1 MRLRHFLFAIL
12 LAGLGGCET
21 DTTGSQ
27 NVTLPVVASPEPEPV
42 ELATDIAAVEQEAIE
57 TVEESAALEDSS
69 EEEEILIAAVDEGT
83 AQAEQ
88 SEQWQYKEGRHFR
101 RFTASQGTSSAPGKI
116 EVAEIF
122 WYGCPH
128 CYNFEPYV
136 SNWRKTLPAD
146 VEFVQIPVMW
156 NPTNEIHA
164 RAFYTAQALEKLDEI
179 HTAIFREIHIN
190 NNPLTTEAA
199 LQSFFEEF
207 GVSPEEFTKAFRS
220 FGVNGK
226 LKRATN
232 FTQRYQ
238 VRSVPILVV
247 NGKYSTDAPEAANLE
262 QKLDIANE
270 LVQREKQRL

>member
-1 MRLRHFLFAIL
+1 MRLWHFLFAIL
-12 LAGLGGCET
+12 LVGLGGCET
-21 DTTGSQ
+21 DTTASQ
-27 NVTLPVVASPEPEPV
+27 NVTPPIVASPEPEPV
-42 ELATDIAAVEQEAIE
+42 EQAIDVAAVEQEAME
-57 TVEESAALEDSS
+57 RVEESAALEDSS
-69 EEEEILIAAVDEGT
+69 EEQQILIAAVNEGT

-101 RFTASQGTSSAPGKI
+101 RFAASQGTSSAPDKI

-128 CYNFEPYV
+128 CYNFEPKV
-136 SNWRKTLPAD
+136 SNWRKTLPAG

-164 RAFYTAQALEKLDEI
+164 RAFYTAQALGKLDEI
-179 HTAIFREIHIN
+179 HTAIFHEIHIN
-190 NNPLTTEAA
+190 NNPLTTETA

-247 NGKYSTDAPEAANLE
+247 NGKYSTDAEEVANLE

-270 LVQREKQRL
+270 LVEREKQRL

>member
-1 MRLRHFLFAIL
+1 MRLWHFLFAIL
-12 LAGLGGCET
+12 LVGLGGCET
-21 DTTGSQ
+21 DTTASQ
-27 NVTLPVVASPEPEPV
+27 NVTLPVVASPEPDPAEQV
-42 ELATDIAAVEQEAIE
+42 ADVAAVEQEAIE

-69 EEEEILIAAVDEGT
+69 EEEEILIAAVNEEP
-83 AQAEQ
+83 AQAKQ
-88 SEQWQYKEGRHFR
+88 SEQWQYKEGRNFR
-101 RFTASQGTSSAPGKI
+101 RFTASQGTSSAPDKI

-136 SNWRKTLPAD
+136 SNWRKTLPAN

-156 NPTNEIHA
+156 NPTNAIHA
-164 RAFYTAQALEKLDEI
+164 RAFYTAQALGKLDEI

-190 NNPLTTEAA
+190 NNPLTTEAT
-199 LQSFFEEF
+199 LQSFFEKF
-207 GVSPEEFTKAFRS
+207 GVSSEEFTKAFRS

-226 LKRATN
+226 LTRATN

-247 NGKYSTDAPEAANLE
+247 NGKYSTDAAEVTNIE
-262 QKLDIANE
+262 QMLDIANE
-270 LVQREKQRL
+270 LVEREKQRL

>member
-1 MRLRHFLFAIL
+1 MRLRHLLFAIL
-12 LAGLGGCET
+12 LVGLAGCDT
-21 DTTGSQ
+21 DTTATQDVS
-27 NVTLPVVASPEPEPV
+27 LPVVASPEPEAAEQV
-42 ELATDIAAVEQEAIE
+42 ADIAAAEQEAIE
-57 TVEESAALEDSS
+57 TVEESAALEDSV
-69 EEEEILIAAVDEGT
+69 EEEEILIAAVEEET
-83 AQAEQ
+83 APAEQ
-88 SEQWQYKEGRHFR
+88 ASQWQYTEGRHFR
-101 RFTASQGTSSAPGKI
+101 SFTASQGTSSAPDKI
-116 EVAEIF
+116 EVAEMF
-122 WYGCPH
+122 WYGCAH

-156 NPTNEIHA
+156 NPTNQIHA
-164 RAFYTAQALEKLDEI
+164 RAFYTAQALGKLDEI
-179 HTAIFREIHIN
+179 HPAMFREIHIN

-247 NGKYSTDAPEAANLE
+247 NGKYSTDAPEVGTLQ
-262 QKLDIANE
+262 QKLEVADE
-270 LVQREKQRL
+270 LVERERQRL

>member
-1 MRLRHFLFAIL
+1 MRLRHLLFAIL
-12 LAGLGGCET
+12 LVGLAGCDT
-21 DTTGSQ
+21 DTTATQDVS
-27 NVTLPVVASPEPEPV
+27 LPVVASPEPEAV
-42 ELATDIAAVEQEAIE
+42 EQAADIAAAEQEAIE
-57 TVEESAALEDSS
+57 TVEESAALEDSV
-69 EEEEILIAAVDEGT
+69 EEEEILIAAVEEET
-83 AQAEQ
+83 APAEQ
-88 SEQWQYKEGRHFR
+88 AEQWQYTEGRHFR
-101 RFTASQGTSSAPGKI
+101 RFTTSQGTSSAPDKI
-116 EVAEIF
+116 EVAEMF
-122 WYGCPH
+122 WYGCAH

-156 NPTNEIHA
+156 NPTNQIHA
-164 RAFYTAQALEKLDEI
+164 RAFYTAQGLGKLDEI
-179 HTAIFREIHIN
+179 HPAMFREIHIN

-247 NGKYSTDAPEAANLE
+247 NGKYSTDAPEVGTLQ
-262 QKLDIANE
+262 QKLEVADE
-270 LVQREKQRL
+270 LVERERQRL

>member
-1 MRLRHFLFAIL
+1 MRLRHLLFAIL
-12 LAGLGGCET
+12 LVGLAGCDT
-21 DTTGSQ
+21 DTTATQDVS
-27 NVTLPVVASPEPEPV
+27 LPVVASPEPEAA
-42 ELATDIAAVEQEAIE
+42 EQAADIAAAEQEAIE
-57 TVEESAALEDSS
+57 TVEESAALEDSV
-69 EEEEILIAAVDEGT
+69 EEEEILIAAVEEET
-83 AQAEQ
+83 APAEQ
-88 SEQWQYKEGRHFR
+88 ASQWQYTEGRHFR
-101 RFTASQGTSSAPGKI
+101 SFTASQGTSSAPDKI
-116 EVAEIF
+116 EVAEMF
-122 WYGCPH
+122 WYGCAH

-156 NPTNEIHA
+156 NPTNQIHA
-164 RAFYTAQALEKLDEI
+164 RAFYTAQALGKLDEI
-179 HTAIFREIHIN
+179 HTAMFREIHIN

-247 NGKYSTDAPEAANLE
+247 NGKYSTDAPEVGTLQ
-262 QKLDIANE
+262 QKLEVADE
-270 LVQREKQRL
+270 LVERERQRL

>member
-1 MRLRHFLFAIL
+1 MRLRHLLLAIL
-12 LAGLGGCET
+12 LVGLAGCDT
-21 DTTGSQ
+21 DTTATQDVS
-27 NVTLPVVASPEPEPV
+27 LPVVASPEPEAV
-42 ELATDIAAVEQEAIE
+42 EQAADIAAAEQEAIE
-57 TVEESAALEDSS
+57 TVEESAALEDSV
-69 EEEEILIAAVDEGT
+69 EEEEILIAAVEEET
-83 AQAEQ
+83 APAEQ
-88 SEQWQYKEGRHFR
+88 ASQWQYTEGRHFR
-101 RFTASQGTSSAPGKI
+101 SFTASQGTSSAPDKI
-116 EVAEIF
+116 EVAEMF
-122 WYGCPH
+122 WYGCAH

-156 NPTNEIHA
+156 NPTNQIHA
-164 RAFYTAQALEKLDEI
+164 RAFYTAQALGKLDEI
-179 HTAIFREIHIN
+179 HPAMFREIHIN

-247 NGKYSTDAPEAANLE
+247 NGKYSTDAPEVGTLQ
-262 QKLDIANE
+262 QKLEVADE
-270 LVQREKQRL
+270 LVERERQRL

>member
-1 MRLRHFLFAIL
+1 MRLWYFLFAIL
-12 LAGLGGCET
+12 LVGLGGCET
-21 DTTGSQ
+21 DTTASQ
-27 NVTLPVVASPEPEPV
+27 NVTPPIVASPEPEPV
-42 ELATDIAAVEQEAIE
+42 EQAIDVAAVEQEAME
-57 TVEESAALEDSS
+57 RVEESAALEDSS
-69 EEEEILIAAVDEGT
+69 EEQQILIAAVNEGT

-101 RFTASQGTSSAPGKI
+101 RFAASQGTSSAPDKI

-128 CYNFEPYV
+128 CYNFEP
-136 SNWRKTLPAD
+136 K
-146 VEFVQIPVMW
+146 
-156 NPTNEIHA
+156 NEIHA
-164 RAFYTAQALEKLDEI
+164 RAFYTAQALGKLDEI
-179 HTAIFREIHIN
+179 HTAIFHEIHIN
-190 NNPLTTEAA
+190 NNPLTTETA

-247 NGKYSTDAPEAANLE
+247 NGKYSTDAEEVANLE

-270 LVQREKQRL
+270 LVEREKQRL